1 MAYCMECEKSFDDGL
16 EICPDCGA
24 LLEPEDD
31 CTGECSSCASGC
43 GHDGECSDRIWPL
56 DDDGNPVKPA
66 FLMTVT
72 GNQIDYEMAVSMLR
86 SFGVPTI
93 REYPNAISN
102 VKILLGFSG
111 AGMDI
116 YVPEN
121 MLELAKE
128 LMNSEPESPARNS

>member
-1 MAYCMECEKSFDDGL
+1 
-16 EICPDCGA
+16 
-24 LLEPEDD
+24 
-31 CTGECSSCASGC
+31 
-43 GHDGECSDRIWPL
+43 
-56 DDDGNPVKPA
+56 
-66 FLMTVT
+66 MTVT

-116 YVPEN
+116 
-121 MLELAKE
+121 
-128 LMNSEPESPARNS
+128 